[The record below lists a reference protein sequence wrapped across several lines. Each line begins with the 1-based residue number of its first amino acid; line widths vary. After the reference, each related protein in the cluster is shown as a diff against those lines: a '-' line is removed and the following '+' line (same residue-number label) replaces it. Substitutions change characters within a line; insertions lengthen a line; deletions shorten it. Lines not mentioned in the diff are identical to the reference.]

1 MRTEPCT
8 HRCVYPLGHLANLRA
23 CPLGLEIHAAG
34 MRFSHPIFPLTTSSR
49 ADVREP
55 AGTQSS
61 DEENGWRTTPAS
73 KNDTGMELV
82 AVMHSQWPM
91 APDGNRC
98 HFGEEEEEERVIVPI
113 CLITLL

>member
-1 MRTEPCT
+1 
-8 HRCVYPLGHLANLRA
+8 
-23 CPLGLEIHAAG
+23 
-34 MRFSHPIFPLTTSSR
+34 
-49 ADVREP
+49 
-55 AGTQSS
+55 
-61 DEENGWRTTPAS
+61 
-73 KNDTGMELV
+73 MELV